1 MKISCIGGGPAG
13 LYFAILMKKFD
24 ASHEITVYERD
35 QPGDTFGFGVVFS
48 DATGTNLREAD
59 PETFDA
65 MMAQCAR
72 WDDIDIH
79 CGDAVLT
86 SGGHGFSGLS
96 RAALLEIL
104 SERCRAL
111 DVDLRFGLEV
121 ADVESV
127 RDADLV
133 LGADGINSTVREQY
147 KSTFQPTIDWRPN
160 RFVWL
165 GTKRPFSA
173 FTFFFRHNEHGLW
186 RVHAYQYARDH
197 STFIV
202 EAREDTWRA
211 ARMDQATEDD
221 TLAFCEH
228 LFAEELEGHRL
239 ETNKSIWR
247 QFPTLKTACWR
258 HENVVLMGD
267 AAHTAHFTIGSGTK
281 LAMEDALALA
291 GALQDGATLDDAY
304 TTYEAE
310 RRPIVE
316 SAQRAAQVSLQWFED
331 VERYMSMEP
340 KQFAFN
346 LLTRSFR
353 VTHDNLKMRDAQFI
367 ADVDNWYAGT
377 AELQSGISVA
387 RSPAPPPMFTP
398 FKVRDLLLENRVV
411 VSPMCQY
418 SAADGLPNDWH
429 LVNLGARAQGGAG
442 LVIAEM
448 TDVSEDAR
456 ISPGCTGI
464 YSPEHVTAW
473 KRIVDFVHGST
484 RAKIGIQ
491 LGHAGR
497 KGSTRLGWEGMDQPL
512 AEGNWPIIGPSP
524 IPYLPESQVPRQMT
538 PDDMDHVRDDFAAAA
553 GRAEE
558 AGFDWLEL
566 HLAHGYLLATFVS
579 PLTNQRADH
588 YGGDLEKRMRF
599 PLEVFD
605 VVRAVWPAH
614 KPMSARIS
622 AVDWAPG
629 GTQPEDAVGIAK
641 MLSEHGCDVV
651 DVSAGQTVAD
661 AKPVYGRQF
670 QTPFAD
676 RIRHEAGIATMA
688 VGNISS
694 YTDVNTI
701 LAAGR
706 ADLCVL
712 ARAHLWDPY
721 WTHHAAQELGYDLP
735 WLPQYEA
742 LNTYNP
748 RFI

>member
-1 MKISCIGGGPAG
+1 MKINCIGGGPAG
-13 LYFAILMKKFD
+13 LYFAILMKKHD
-24 ASHEITVYERD
+24 PSHQITVYERN

-48 DATGTNLREAD
+48 DATGTNLGEAD

-79 CGDAVLT
+79 YGGMVLT

-96 RAALLEIL
+96 RSALLEIL
-104 SERCRAL
+104 TARCRAL
-111 DVDLRFGLEV
+111 DVDLRFGVEIT
-121 ADVESV
+121 DVDSV

-133 LGADGINSTVREQY
+133 LGADGLNSTVRERY
-147 KSTFQPTIDWRPN
+147 ESTFQPTIDLRPN

-165 GTKRPFSA
+165 GTKRPFDA

-186 RVHAYQYARDH
+186 RVHAYQYAKDH

-228 LFAEELEGHRL
+228 LFAEELEGHSL
-239 ETNKSIWR
+239 ETNKSVWR

-258 HENVVLMGD
+258 YENVILMGD
-267 AAHTAHFTIGSGTK
+267 AAHTAHFSIGSGTK
-281 LAMEDALALA
+281 LAMEDALVLADALSA
-291 GALQDGATLDDAY
+291 DTTLDDAY
-304 TTYEAE
+304 ATYETE

-316 SAQRAAQVSLQWFED
+316 STQRAAQVSLQWFED

-353 VTHDNLKMRDAQFI
+353 VTHDNLEMRDAKFI
-367 ADVDNWYAGT
+367 AGVDDWF
-377 AELQSGISVA
+377 AEAAERQSGISVA

-418 SAADGLPNDWH
+418 SATDGTPNDWH
-429 LVNLGARAQGGAG
+429 LVHLGARAQGGAG

-448 TDVSEDAR
+448 TDVSADAR
-456 ISPGCTGI
+456 ISPACAGI
-464 YSPEHVTAW
+464 YKSEHVTAW

-512 AEGNWPIIGPSP
+512 TEGDWPIFGPSP
-524 IPYLPESQVPRQMT
+524 IPYLPESQIPREMT
-538 PDDMDHVRDDFAAAA
+538 REDMDRVRDDFAAAA

-579 PLTNQRADH
+579 PLTNQRGDN
-588 YGGDLEKRMRF
+588 YGGDLGNRMRF

-605 VVRAVWPAH
+605 VVRAAWPEH
-614 KPMSARIS
+614 KPMSVRIS

-629 GTQPEDAVGIAK
+629 GTQPEDAVTIAK
-641 MLSEHGCDVV
+641 MLAQHGCDVI
-651 DVSAGQTVAD
+651 DVSAGQTVVD

-735 WLPQYEA
+735 WLPQYEL
-742 LNTYNP
+742 LNNYTP